1 MRWSLG
7 GAETAVHGAWE
18 AATASRLAAR
28 IRSGDTSAWGD
39 HAEGV
44 APWIGW
50 LRAPIEMRQHVPV
63 LEAIARGC
71 RRDGITHAVLLG
83 MGGSSLCP
91 EVTRRT
97 FGAPSGVELRV
108 LDSTDPAAVAASAE
122 GIDPARAVFIVASK
136 SGTTVEPLTFEA
148 YHWDRA
154 VRALGE
160 AEAARHFIAITD
172 PGTPLGDTARARGY
186 RAVLENPKDIG
197 GRFSALSLFGLLP
210 MAIAGVP
217 LHPLLDRAQAAL
229 ASDEP
234 TRLGVALGTLA
245 AAGRDK
251 VILLVDPPLS
261 VLGLWI
267 EQLVA
272 ESMGKQGLGIVPV
285 AQEPGGVPADYG
297 DDRVFVYHRITGDL
311 DQDVAALAAAG
322 HPVVTMDVP
331 ETLDLGGVYMAWEL
345 ATAAAGT
352 ILGVNPFDQ
361 PDVQAAKDVTV
372 KVLGDIEAGRA
383 PADVREGLEA
393 AVRLIGQVTDGD
405 YVAIQAFCPESP
417 AADRAAADLRRAIR
431 ARTGAVTTFGYGPR
445 FLHSTG
451 QLHKGGPDTAVCLQ
465 LVGQDPVDV
474 PVPGRP
480 WTFSQL
486 KCAQAI
492 GDAEALAAR
501 GRRLARVDIGP
512 DAAAGIAAITAL
524 LTGA

>member
-7 GAETAVHGAWE
+7 DGESAVRSAWE
-18 AATASRLAAR
+18 AATSSRLGQR
-28 IRSGDTSAWGD
+28 IRTGDTSAWGD

-44 APWIGW
+44 SPWIGW
-50 LRAPIEMRQHVPV
+50 LRAPFEMRQHVAV
-63 LEAIARGC
+63 LEGIAREC
-71 RRDGITHAVLLG
+71 RRDGIRHAVLLG

-97 FGAPSGVELRV
+97 FGSPSGIELRV
-108 LDSTDPAAVAASAE
+108 LDSTDPAAVAASGE
-122 GIDPARAVFIVASK
+122 GIDPRQAVYIVASK
-136 SGTTVEPLTFEA
+136 SGTTVEPLTFMA
-148 YHWDRA
+148 HHWDA
-154 VRALGE
+154 AARALGE
-160 AEAARHFIAITD
+160 EAAGRHFIAITD
-172 PGTPLGDTARARGY
+172 PGTPLGDDARARGF
-186 RAVLENPKDIG
+186 RAVLENPADIG

-210 MAIAGVP
+210 MALAGVP

-229 ASDEP
+229 AAEDP
-234 TRLGVALGTLA
+234 IRLGLALGVLGER
-245 AAGRDK
+245 GRDK
-251 VILLVDPPLS
+251 VSLLVDAPLS
-261 VLGLWI
+261 TLGLWI

-272 ESMGKQGLGIVPV
+272 ESLGKQGLGLVPV
-285 AQEPGGVPADYG
+285 AQEPGGIPADYG

-311 DQDVAALAAAG
+311 DADVAALTAAG

-331 ETLDLGGVYMAWEL
+331 ETIDLGGVYMAWEL

-352 ILGVNPFDQ
+352 VLGVNPFDQ

-383 PADVREGLEA
+383 PADEREGLDA
-393 AVRLIGQVTDGD
+393 AERLVASVKPGD

-431 ARTGAVTTFGYGPR
+431 ARTGATTTFGYGPR

-451 QLHKGGPDTAVCLQ
+451 QLHKGGPDTAVCMQ
-465 LVGQDPVDV
+465 LIGQDPVDL

-501 GRRLARVDIGP
+501 GRRLARIDIGA
-512 DAAAGIAAITAL
+512 DAAAGIAALAEL
-524 LTGA
+524 LSRK